1 MQLQMVL
8 VIVEQ
13 GLGVLHVRGSYTG
26 QVYAIPPNGVLV
38 HPYDVAGILAQQK
51 TFCCRGGE
59 EAKQIYPF
67 HVGKA
72 TAGQVAYVEAPDPNA
87 PLGESTPAERA
98 STSEAAVEEAAPSKG
113 RKKPALP
120 PEPDEVA
127 IREGEPEE
135 GGDMP
140 PGG

>member
-1 MQLQMVL
+1 MQLPMVL
-8 VIVEQ
+8 VIAEQ

-26 QVYAIPPNGVLV
+26 VVYAIPPQGVLV
-38 HPYDVAGILAQQK
+38 HPYDVEGILAQQK

-59 EAKQIYPF
+59 EPRQIYPF

-72 TAGQVAYVEAPDPNA
+72 TAGQVAYVEVPDPE
-87 PLGESTPAERA
+87 PTRA
-98 STSEAAVEEAAPSKG
+98 STLAVAAVEEAAPTKG
-113 RKKPALP
+113 RRKPTTALP

-127 IREGEPEE
+127 IREGEPAEH